1 MPMMLPFFAA
11 PHEVLGG
18 RFELLEP
25 LGRGSFGDVWK
36 ARRVADDTTVALKIP
51 RDQELGAEVLR
62 REPDLMRAFDHPNI
76 VRVYGCHTLGSYF
89 VIEMEYVAGR
99 DLARLLDGVNR
110 DNPLSYQRILSWTQQ
125 ILNGLQAIHAANV
138 VHGDIKPLNVLINA
152 EGEAKLVD
160 FGTSRRLEDVWV
172 WTRRQGTEAYWAPE
186 VAFEEKRSLVSD
198 IYSVGVMLYEMVTGE
213 LPYKSPFE
221 LAAGRIVKR
230 PREVNANVPPQ
241 LEAIVL
247 RAMARDPLARYPTCT
262 AMLADVRA
270 LLEQLDAGAVAP
282 PPDRTLPSRVPFR
295 PDSSSPL
302 YYLEEAKACLAEE
315 NLPGALQAAEVA
327 VERSGG
333 HPNYLRLLGGIYLRM
348 GYLNKAI
355 ETYERVLAAYERD
368 FPATDAQLRG
378 VLERLGQLYT
388 QTQRYRQAVRSYERL
403 LAVTGNLTY
412 ARFRLAVALG
422 LDADYR
428 RAIQLLEKVRGE
440 RPDAVVVYSK
450 LGWAY
455 MLEGDTRQA
464 LSYYNQAL
472 VLDAGDLFSL
482 FELGRYHWIVG
493 KRAQARG
500 YFERL
505 RQHDR
510 SGVYAQRVREILGE
524 G

>member
-1 MPMMLPFFAA
+1 MPMLPFLAV

-18 RFELLEP
+18 KFELLES

-36 ARRVADDTTVALKIP
+36 ARRVDSDAVVALKIP
-51 RDQELGAEVLR
+51 RDQELGEEILR
-62 REPDLMRAFDHPNI
+62 REPDLMQAFDHPNV

-99 DLARLLDGVNR
+99 NLADMLDGVNR
-110 DNPLSYQRILSWTQQ
+110 DNPLSYRRILSWIEQ
-125 ILNGLQAIHAANV
+125 ILSGLQVIHAAAV

-152 EGEAKLVD
+152 EGNAKLVD

-186 VAFEEKRSLVSD
+186 VAFEEKRSLISD

-221 LAAGRIVKR
+221 LAAGRVVKR
-230 PREVNANVPPQ
+230 PREVNGNVPPQ

-247 RAMARDPLARYPTCT
+247 RAMARDPQARYPACE
-262 AMLADVRA
+262 AMLVDVHT

-282 PPDRTLPSRVPFR
+282 PPDRTRPSRVPFR

-302 YYLEEAKACLAEE
+302 YYLEEAKACLADED
-315 NLPGALQAAEVA
+315 LPGALQAAEVA

-348 GYLNKAI
+348 GYLNKAV

-403 LAVTGNLTY
+403 LTVTDNPTY
-412 ARFRLAVALG
+412 ACFRLAVALG

-428 RAIQLLEKVRGE
+428 RAIQLLEEVRRE

-455 MLEGDTRQA
+455 MLEGDIRQA

-482 FELGRYHWIVG
+482 FQLGRYHWIVG

-510 SGVYAQRVREILGE
+510 GGVYAQRVGEILGE

>member
-1 MPMMLPFFAA
+1 MPMLPFLAS

-18 RFELLEP
+18 KFELLES

-36 ARRVADDTTVALKIP
+36 ARRIDTDAVVALKIP
-51 RDQELGAEVLR
+51 RDQELGEEVLR
-62 REPDLMRAFDHPNI
+62 REPDLMQAFDHPNI
-76 VRVYGCHTLGSYF
+76 VRVYGCHTFGSYF

-99 DLARLLDGVNR
+99 NLADMLDGVNR
-110 DNPLSYQRILSWTQQ
+110 DNPLSYRRILSWTEQ
-125 ILNGLQAIHAANV
+125 ILSGLQTIHAANV

-152 EGEAKLVD
+152 EGDAKLVD

-186 VAFEEKRSLVSD
+186 VAFDERRSLVSD

-221 LAAGRIVKR
+221 LTAGRVIKR

-241 LEAIVL
+241 LEAIIL
-247 RAMARDPLARYPTCT
+247 QAMARDPQARYPTCE
-262 AMLADVRA
+262 AMLADVQA
-270 LLEQLDAGAVAP
+270 LVEQLGAGAVAP
-282 PPDRTLPSRVPFR
+282 PPDRTRPSRVPFR

-302 YYLEEAKACLAEE
+302 YYLEEAKACLADED
-315 NLPGALQAAEVA
+315 LPGALRAAEVA
-327 VERSGG
+327 VKRSGG

-355 ETYERVLAAYERD
+355 ETYERVLTAYDRD

-388 QTQRYRQAVRSYERL
+388 QTQRYRQAIRSYDRL
-403 LAVTGNLTY
+403 LTVTDNPTY
-412 ARFRLAVALG
+412 ARFRLAVARG

-428 RAIQLLEKVRGE
+428 RAIQLLEEVRRE

-455 MLEGDTRQA
+455 MLEGDIRQA

-482 FELGRYHWIVG
+482 LELGRYHWIVG
-493 KRAQARG
+493 KRTQARG
-500 YFERL
+500 YFKRL

-510 SGVYAQRVREILGE
+510 GGEYTQQVRRILGE
-524 G
+524 E

>member
-1 MPMMLPFFAA
+1 
-11 PHEVLGG
+11 
-18 RFELLEP
+18 LLS
-25 LGRGSFGDVWK
+25 RWS
-36 ARRVADDTTVALKIP
+36 
-51 RDQELGAEVLR
+51 
-62 REPDLMRAFDHPNI
+62 
-76 VRVYGCHTLGSYF
+76 
-89 VIEMEYVAGR
+89 
-99 DLARLLDGVNR
+99 
-110 DNPLSYQRILSWTQQ
+110 
-125 ILNGLQAIHAANV
+125 
-138 VHGDIKPLNVLINA
+138 
-152 EGEAKLVD
+152 
-160 FGTSRRLEDVWV
+160 TS
-172 WTRRQGTEAYWAPE
+172 E
-186 VAFEEKRSLVSD
+186 VAFDERRSLVSD

-221 LAAGRIVKR
+221 LTAGRVIKR

-241 LEAIVL
+241 LEAIIL
-247 RAMARDPLARYPTCT
+247 QAMARDPKARYATCE

-282 PPDRTLPSRVPFR
+282 PPDRMHPSRVPFR

-302 YYLEEAKACLAEE
+302 YYLEEAKARLAEE
-315 NLPGALQAAEVA
+315 DLPGALRAAEVA

-355 ETYERVLAAYERD
+355 ETYERVLTAYDRD

-388 QTQRYRQAVRSYERL
+388 QTQRYSQAVRSYERL
-403 LAVTGNLTY
+403 LTVTDNPTY
-412 ARFRLAVALG
+412 VRFRLAVAQG

-428 RAIQLLEKVRGE
+428 RAIQLLEEIRRE

-455 MLEGDTRQA
+455 MLEGNIRQA

-482 FELGRYHWIVG
+482 FELGKYHWIVG
-493 KRAQARG
+493 KRSQARG

-505 RQHDR
+505 RRYDR
-510 SGVYAQRVREILGE
+510 SGTYTQRMREIGGGRE
-524 G
+524 E